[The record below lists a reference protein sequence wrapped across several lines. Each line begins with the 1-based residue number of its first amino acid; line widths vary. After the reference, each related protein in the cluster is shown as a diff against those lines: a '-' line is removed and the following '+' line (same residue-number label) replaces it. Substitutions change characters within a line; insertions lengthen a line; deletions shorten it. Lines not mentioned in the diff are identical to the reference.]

1 MSKVYGAIIKHRLR
15 TTRNMLRHYWPSLLG
30 LILGLAFLGNRLLAL
45 AMGGGTGF
53 PPESKQV
60 YYLLGALTIMN
71 AYRTFIQETPP
82 ITVNAATLHH
92 LYHTSYF
99 RRVLAAEHVWTL
111 AKNMPTALFFAGL
124 VDGFRL
130 SPQIIANT
138 LLIGG
143 YLYSGVL
150 LSWMR
155 YHDAKKMSRLAAAY
169 VLSSAGLWANASA
182 VRWLLVGGITL
193 WSVYWT
199 FLKMRVLDISKYYRD
214 MAFLDEM
221 TSVASRFDMARMA
234 QITAERNAVRRHSL
248 LLYRLPLKRH
258 NAVFLKG
265 VISTVRTSDRVL
277 IVLLGFVVLGVLVAK
292 TPLLDGLPF
301 IGDPIAKAPIGVVLI
316 MTAYAN
322 LSEILKKQLNTLIE
336 KHGKGLFLPVSRQ
349 HLVTSYLVLGSL
361 IFTATSLLAGWLMG
375 GKWVLVLAFCVLYS
389 VMFSLDLTIEA
400 NNMKFKRP
408 ITGVIRVISL
418 ALGFLFVA

>member
-1 MSKVYGAIIKHRLR
+1 
-15 TTRNMLRHYWPSLLG
+15 
-30 LILGLAFLGNRLLAL
+30 
-45 AMGGGTGF
+45 
-53 PPESKQV
+53 
-60 YYLLGALTIMN
+60 
-71 AYRTFIQETPP
+71 
-82 ITVNAATLHH
+82 
-92 LYHTSYF
+92 
-99 RRVLAAEHVWTL
+99 
-111 AKNMPTALFFAGL
+111 
-124 VDGFRL
+124 
-130 SPQIIANT
+130 
-138 LLIGG
+138 
-143 YLYSGVL
+143 
-150 LSWMR
+150 MR

-408 ITGVIRVISL
+408 IAGVIRVISL